1 MPSAIITTED
11 LTLQYG
17 DTAILEGIDLEI
29 RRGEIF
35 GILGGSGSGKSTLLR
50 SMIGLLPPSKG
61 KITIDGRE
69 IYSVGHNALT
79 ATLRSIGVAFQSNA
93 LFGSLTLLENVRLPL
108 EEHTSLPAKAHNL
121 IAKMK
126 LQMVGL
132 AGFEHF
138 LPEEASGGMCK
149 RAAVA
154 RALALDPHII
164 FLDEPSAGLDPV
176 NSAELDALI
185 IRLVEAL
192 SITVVIVTHELPSI
206 YSIVDRA
213 VLLDR
218 EDRGI
223 IAAGKPRQL
232 REQSEDPRVIR
243 FFQRLAREQDHKST
257 DSAMKEDV

>member
-108 EEHTSLPAKAHNL
+108 EEHTSLPH
-121 IAKMK
+121 
-126 LQMVGL
+126 
-132 AGFEHF
+132 
-138 LPEEASGGMCK
+138 C
-149 RAAVA
+149 
-154 RALALDPHII
+154 
-164 FLDEPSAGLDPV
+164 
-176 NSAELDALI
+176 
-185 IRLVEAL
+185 
-192 SITVVIVTHELPSI
+192 
-206 YSIVDRA
+206 
-213 VLLDR
+213 
-218 EDRGI
+218 
-223 IAAGKPRQL
+223 
-232 REQSEDPRVIR
+232 
-243 FFQRLAREQDHKST
+243 
-257 DSAMKEDV
+257 